1 MFDKIHH
8 IAYVVPNID
17 ETLATFGARFELNP
31 VLRKTDDYWGYEF
44 VLCPV
49 GDFIIEIISPVREDA
64 IFNQKLKA
72 RGGPFID
79 HVAYGVHNIKDV
91 LEKLKQNGVNIH
103 GEPAIA
109 PAGFMALH
117 LDMEDTAGIR
127 TQIVDLDYKE
137 QE

>member
-17 ETLATFGARFELNP
+17 EALATFGAKFALKP
-31 VLRKTDDYWGYEF
+31 VARKTDEYWGYEF

-64 IFNQKLKA
+64 IFNQKLQA

-79 HVAYGVHNIKDV
+79 HVAYGVHDIAGV
-91 LEKLKQNGVNIH
+91 LEALKKNGVDIH

-109 PAGFMALH
+109 PAGFRAIH
-117 LDMEDTAGIR
+117 LDAQDTMGIR
-127 TQIVDLDYKE
+127 TQLVDLDFE
-137 QE
+137 G

>member
-17 ETLATFGARFELNP
+17 EALSTFGQKFTLHP
-31 VLRKTDDYWGYEF
+31 TLRETDEYWGYEF

-64 IFNQKLKA
+64 IFNQKLKV

-79 HVAYGVHNIKDV
+79 HVAYGVHDIDNV
-91 LEKLKQNGVNIH
+91 LNTLKANGVNIH
-103 GEPAIA
+103 EEPSIA
-109 PAGFMALH
+109 PAGFRAIH
-117 LDMEDTAGIR
+117 LDMTDTMGIR
-127 TQIVDLDYKE
+127 TQIVDLDYKG
-137 QE
+137 